1 MFYACSADK
10 SYEGSYLIDSGGL
23 SRRGRG
29 EPGGSSLS
37 FASPKESNQR
47 KGDPV
52 RRPFASLRVHCGA
65 RSKRG
70 LAQTRFAQ
78 TSASPDPLCPVLLTD
93 SPRVG
98 EEIRVRGK
106 SESKFE
112 SNSPPRPA
120 PFSRNRAAAQ
130 TAGRLFFCLLCFWR
144 SKRKV
149 SCRRAT
155 PGNARKA
162 NLSQRQHRP
171 SKARTKKQTITP

>member
-1 MFYACSADK
+1 MFYGSVAVETGVSCS
-10 SYEGSYLIDSGGL
+10 LFCSGWL
-23 SRRGRG
+23 SRRCRG
-29 EPGGSSLS
+29 ESGGSSLS
-37 FASPKESNQR
+37 FASPKEGNQR

-52 RRPFASLRVHCGA
+52 RRPCASLRARSGA

-70 LAQTRFAQ
+70 HAQTRYAQ
-78 TSASPDPLCPVLLTD
+78 TSACPDPLCPLLLTD

-149 SCRRAT
+149 SSRRAT
-155 PGNARKA
+155 PGKPRKA
-162 NLSQRQHRP
+162 NHY
-171 SKARTKKQTITP
+171 